1 MLRKRK
7 IIILFFLVLV
17 IFSDFLFFDYDISD
31 LKSLKVDTTDLYKK
45 IDGGVEA
52 DLPFLFEDLGFY
64 IRDCKEYFKY
74 KPKATN
80 AFERDVLRDI
90 DKKCNFLKYL
100 RNAKIA
106 HNSFIDYVDLRQFNS
121 WDKELF
127 FKYTCNKD
135 SKDYKEVINKYT
147 NVKELIDNDIL
158 DIKVVEPNRIIVYNK
173 FLNKTFQIRDLF
185 RANFNDT
192 SKTKDILLEIS
203 VADDANN
210 YVECTKYIAFTRDK
224 HKSIMKE
231 EKVPFRKSK
240 VRN

>member
-1 MLRKRK
+1 MLKKRK
-7 IIILFFLVLV
+7 IIILCIFV
-17 IFSDFLFFDYDISD
+17 IVVFGDFLFFDFDISD
-31 LKSLKVDTTDLYKK
+31 LKSLKVDATDLYKK
-45 IDGGVEA
+45 IEGGVEA

-100 RNAKIA
+100 RNAKVA
-106 HNSFIDYVDLRQFNS
+106 SNSFIDYVDLRQLNS

-127 FKYTCNKD
+127 FKYTCEKNN
-135 SKDYKEVINKYT
+135 DYKKFISKYK
-147 NVKELIDNDIL
+147 NVKTMIDDGIL
-158 DIKVVEPNRIIVYNK
+158 ETRLVEPSRLIVYNK
-173 FLNKTFQIRDLF
+173 FLDKTFQIRELF
-185 RANFNDT
+185 RANFDDT

-203 VADDANN
+203 VADTGNN
-210 YVECTKYIAFTRDK
+210 YVECTKYATYTRN
-224 HKSIMKE
+224 SENSVMSE
-231 EKVPFRKSK
+231 EKIVFRKSK

>member
-1 MLRKRK
+1 MLKKRK
-7 IIILFFLVLV
+7 IIILCLLALV

-31 LKSLKVDTTDLYKK
+31 LKSLKVDATDLYNK
-45 IDGGVEA
+45 IEGGVEA

-80 AFERDVLRDI
+80 AFEKDVLRDI

-106 HNSFIDYVDLRQFNS
+106 SNSFVDYVDLRQLNA

-127 FKYTCNKD
+127 FKYTCEKND
-135 SKDYKEVINKYT
+135 NYKEFISKYE
-147 NVKELIDNDIL
+147 NVKTMVDDGVLETRL
-158 DIKVVEPNRIIVYNK
+158 VEPNRLIVYNK
-173 FLNKTFQIRDLF
+173 FLNKTFQIRELF
-185 RANFNDT
+185 RANFDDT
-192 SKTKDILLEIS
+192 SKTKDILLEVS
-203 VADDANN
+203 VADAGGN
-210 YVECTKYIAFTRDK
+210 YVECTKYVAYTRNAEN
-224 HKSIMKE
+224 SLMSE
-231 EKVPFRKSK
+231 EGVVFRKSK